1 MKLSIIIPVYRTED
15 TLDRCVESVLRQDHP
30 DMEVILV
37 DDGSPDRCP
46 AYCDDWAAKDRRI
59 RVVHKVNGGLSD
71 ARNAG
76 IEIATGEYVT
86 FVDSDD
92 YLAGDTYGP
101 LMQRLE
107 QQPDIDILEYPVYV
121 HYGSPRQH
129 LTDFLPGT
137 TYHDME
143 TYWLDGRAY
152 QHTYACNKIFRKSLF
167 EEVRFPVGRVFEDAQ
182 TLPRLLEKTTTVVTC
197 SQGLYYYCS
206 NSNGI
211 TQTADGQALQMLLQ
225 PHVEMIGR
233 LSRKDKAFETYYLHV
248 LNIQMDVFELTGSAP
263 ILPLLPVKS
272 EYFTGTQ
279 KMKAI
284 ALNLLGIKRLCQLNK
299 TLHKVWRSR

>member
-46 AYCDDWAAKDRRI
+46 AYCDDWAAKDQRI

-76 IEIATGEYVT
+76 IDIATGEYVT

-233 LSRKDKAFETYYLHV
+233 LRRKDKAFETYYLHV
-248 LNIQMDVFELTGSAP
+248 LNIQMDVFELTDSTP

-284 ALNLLGIKRLCQLNK
+284 ALNLLGIKKLCQLNK
-299 TLHKVWRSR
+299 ILHKVWRSR

>member
-15 TLDRCVESVLRQDHP
+15 TLDRCVESVLHQDHP

-46 AYCDDWAAKDRRI
+46 VRCDDWAAKDQRI

-76 IEIATGEYVT
+76 IGIATGDYVT

-92 YLAGDTYGP
+92 YLAEDTYGP
-101 LMQRLE
+101 LMQRLG

-121 HYGSPRQH
+121 HYGSPRQY
-129 LTDFLPGT
+129 LTDFKPET

-152 QHTYACNKIFRKSLF
+152 QHTYACNKIFRKSLL
-167 EEVRFPVGRVFEDAQ
+167 EEVRFPVGRVFEDTQ
-182 TLPRLLEKTTTVVTC
+182 TLPRLLEKTGTVVTC
-197 SQGLYYYCS
+197 SLGLYYYCS

-233 LSRKDKAFETYYLHV
+233 IRRKDKAFETYYLHV
-248 LNIQMDVFELTGSAP
+248 LNIQMDVFELTGSTP

-272 EYFTGTQ
+272 SHFTGTQ
-279 KMKAI
+279 KIKAI
-284 ALNLLGIKRLCQLNK
+284 ALNLLGINRICQLNK
-299 TLHKVWRSR
+299 ILHKVWRSR

>member
-37 DDGSPDRCP
+37 DDGSPDHSP
-46 AYCDDWAAKDRRI
+46 ARCDDWAAKDRHI
-59 RVVHKVNGGLSD
+59 RVVHKANGGLSD

-76 IEIATGEYVT
+76 IDIATGDYVT

-92 YLAGDTYGP
+92 YLADNTYGP

-107 QQPDIDILEYPVYV
+107 QQPDIDILEYPIYI
-121 HYGSPRQH
+121 HNGSPRQH
-129 LTDFLPGT
+129 LTDFKPEA

-143 TYWLDGRAY
+143 SYWLDGRAY

-167 EEVRFPVGRVFEDAQ
+167 DAVRFPVGRVFEDAQ
-182 TLPRLLEKTTTVVTC
+182 TLPLLLEKAGTVVTC

-206 NSNGI
+206 NSEGI
-211 TQTADGQALQMLLQ
+211 TMTADGQALQMLLQ
-225 PHVEMIGR
+225 PHVAMIGR
-233 LSRKDKAFETYYLHV
+233 IRRKDKAFETYYLHV
-248 LNIQMDVFELTGSAP
+248 LNIQMDVFELTGNAP
-263 ILPLLPVKS
+263 ILPLLPVKP
-272 EYFTGTQ
+272 EHFTDKQ

-284 ALNLLGIKRLCQLNK
+284 ALNILGINRICQLNK
-299 TLHKVWRSR
+299 ILHKVWRSR

>member
-76 IEIATGEYVT
+76 IDIATGDYVT

-248 LNIQMDVFELTGSAP
+248 LNIQMDVFELTDSTP

-299 TLHKVWRSR
+299 ILHKVWRSR

>member
-1 MKLSIIIPVYRTED
+1 MKLSIVIPVYRTED

-46 AYCDDWAAKDRRI
+46 AYCDDWAAKDQRI

-76 IEIATGEYVT
+76 MEIATGDYVT

-233 LSRKDKAFETYYLHV
+233 LRRKDKAFETYYLHV
-248 LNIQMDVFELTGSAP
+248 LNIQMDVFELTDSTP
-263 ILPLLPVKS
+263 ILPLLPVKP

-299 TLHKVWRSR
+299 ILHKVWRSR

>member
-46 AYCDDWAAKDRRI
+46 AYCDDWAAKDQRI

-76 IEIATGEYVT
+76 MEIATGDYVT

-233 LSRKDKAFETYYLHV
+233 LRRKDKAFETYYLHV
-248 LNIQMDVFELTGSAP
+248 LNIQMDVFELTDSTP
-263 ILPLLPVKS
+263 ILPLLPVKP

-299 TLHKVWRSR
+299 ILHKVWRSR

>member
-76 IEIATGEYVT
+76 VEIATGDYVT

-248 LNIQMDVFELTGSAP
+248 LNIQMDVFELTDSTP

-299 TLHKVWRSR
+299 ILHKVWRSR

>member
-1 MKLSIIIPVYRTED
+1 MKLSIVIPVYRTED

-76 IEIATGEYVT
+76 IGIATGDYVT

-248 LNIQMDVFELTGSAP
+248 LNIQMDVFELTDSTP

-299 TLHKVWRSR
+299 ILHKVWRSR